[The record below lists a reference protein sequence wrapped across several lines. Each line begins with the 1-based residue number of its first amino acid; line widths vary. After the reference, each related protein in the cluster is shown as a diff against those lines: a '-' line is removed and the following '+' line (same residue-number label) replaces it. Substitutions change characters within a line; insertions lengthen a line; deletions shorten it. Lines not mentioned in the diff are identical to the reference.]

1 MASGL
6 YSRNVAVLSLHGDL
20 ETIPDGR
27 RVGGGPCALVQRG
40 TLVHGTCILQKIA
53 TTRTSIDPD
62 APHRLLLTGG
72 RSVDVRILKHSLT
85 ACGPEIVR
93 FEGEGRL

>member
-1 MASGL
+1 
-6 YSRNVAVLSLHGDL
+6 VAALSLHGDL

-40 TLVHGTCILQKIA
+40 QRVQGTCILQQFA
-53 TTRTSIDPD
+53 SVRTPIDPD
-62 APHRLLLTGG
+62 VPHRLLLTGG
-72 RSVDVRILKHSLT
+72 RSVDVRIVKHSLT

-93 FEGEGRL
+93 FEGEGPL